1 MRDNLKVN
9 NRRARA
15 FISVVFA
22 ALIALVIMALAF
34 AFRASQEPI
43 AHAETGGSVT
53 VHVYDTKAEY
63 SKIGGWFWVKA
74 SDYSV
79 PKKMGGVL
87 PDEQFKKGDNTA
99 HSVDVPLNEY
109 SITKL
114 KEGSAFGML
123 ILALKD
129 SPNESST
136 NFNDWFVKEGEQ
148 DVTVDLSKAFDENNH
163 ADIYYVR
170 KDKEAYTNIEDAK
183 MALEKITSA
192 RFTAKTSAGVSV
204 EFETTSAMTS
214 KTAVSIMKG
223 DETIATGKVTIGTD
237 VYSGT
242 ATFSEL
248 NEGNFDFSVDYKLKV
263 DIIPNPASIAKT
275 ALIDDKGFIS
285 VYENA
290 DTQDAEYGAIYT
302 PQKTTFRVWAPFAS
316 SVDVKLYARGTG
328 GEATQVVH
336 AAKRMKDG
344 KWGGVW
350 EIDISGDLN
359 GTYYTYEIN
368 NYGTTDETIDPYAKA
383 AGADGLR
390 GMVVDLDST
399 DPEGW
404 ENDSYLYNLNGKNA
418 DVPVVW
424 ELVIKDFSASAN
436 SGMVNKGK
444 YLAFTEKGTTV
455 PGEPTLKTGVDY
467 LKDLG
472 ITYVHLNP
480 TYDFSSV
487 GEGDMSNLNSVDSF
501 NWGYDPQNY
510 NVPEGSYS
518 SDPSRGEVRIN
529 EFKQMVKA
537 LHEAG
542 IGVIMDVV
550 YNHTFNTSGQA
561 FHKTVPYYYHR
572 TTETG
577 SFTDGSGCGNET
589 ASERSM
595 VRKYIVESVKYW
607 AEEYHIDGFRFD
619 LMGVH
624 DVDTMKTIRATL
636 DELDNKKGKKL
647 LIYGEPWSGDAGD
660 YVPYSFTAR
669 KGVTTATIEGA
680 GKYTKNSASNKL
692 VKQLYFSET
701 KDMSALGD
709 RVAAFNGTG
718 RDGVRGGSWD
728 IDVRQGWINGNTG
741 ESGNVKGML
750 EGGCGTS
757 GGGMKT
763 SNGSQ
768 NASCVS
774 VHDNFTLWDH
784 LIGKASAKE
793 TPLYYDDPIDW
804 NVKQAQTASAVNMM
818 SSGITVM
825 IAGEEMAR
833 TKFGNHNSYN
843 SPVSLNA
850 LDWRR
855 QKDFKAVYEHYKK
868 VIAIRKAYS
877 SMFSYEGSVN
887 KSNCTGNFTGSVGDD
902 LIVFTRTVG
911 GEKLVC
917 IFNAG
922 DSAATVKDMGG
933 MKVYLQNGAVRNNT
947 ASASTMTVNA
957 KSTIILG
964 SKAI

>member
-1 MRDNLKVN
+1 MMRDTVKIN
-9 NRRARA
+9 NKRVRA
-15 FISVVFA
+15 FTAVVFA
-22 ALIALVIMALAF
+22 ALIALVIVALSF
-34 AFRASQEPI
+34 AFRTAEKPVS
-43 AHAETGGSVT
+43 HAETSGTVT
-53 VHVYDTKAEY
+53 VHVYDTKSEY
-63 SKIGGWFWVKA
+63 DKIGGWFWIKGA
-74 SDYSV
+74 DFSL
-79 PKKMGGVL
+79 PKKVGGVL
-87 PDEQFKKGDNTA
+87 PNEQFKKGSNTA
-99 HSVDVPLNEY
+99 HSVDVPLSENWVA
-109 SITKL
+109 KL
-114 KEGSAFGML
+114 KDGVTFGLL

-129 SPNESST
+129 SPNLSSKD
-136 NFNDWFVKEGEQ
+136 FNDWFVKDGEQ
-148 DVTVDLSKAFDENNH
+148 DIMVDLSQAFDANNH

-170 KDKEAYTNIEDAK
+170 KDTEAYTNIEDAK

-192 RFTAKTSAGVSV
+192 RFTAKTSSSVSV
-204 EFETTSAMTS
+204 GFETTTAMTS
-214 KTAVSIMKG
+214 STAVSLLNGTK
-223 DETIATGKVTIGTD
+223 TIATSRVKLGADQYT
-237 VYSGT
+237 GT

-248 NEGNFDFSVDYKLKV
+248 NDGNFDFSVDYKLKV

-285 VYENA
+285 LFESEE
-290 DTQDAEYGAIYT
+290 TQELEYGAIYT
-302 PQKTTFRVWAPFAS
+302 PEKTTFRVWAPFAS
-316 SVDVKLYARGTG
+316 SVAIKLYERGTG
-328 GEATQVVH
+328 GEAVRTESAV
-336 AAKRMKDG
+336 KKGSG

-350 EIDISGDLN
+350 ECNISGDLN
-359 GTYYTYEIN
+359 GMYYTYEIN
-368 NYGTTDETIDPYAKA
+368 NYGTVDETIDPYAKA

-390 GMVVDLDST
+390 AMVVDLDST
-399 DPEGW
+399 DPDGW
-404 ENDSYLYNLNGKNA
+404 ENDSYLYNLNPTNA
-418 DVPVVW
+418 DVPIVW

-455 PGEPTLKTGVDY
+455 PGEPSLKTGVDY

-487 GEGDMSNLNSVDSF
+487 GEGDMSSLNSVDSF

-572 TTETG
+572 TTNTG

-595 VRKYIVESVKYW
+595 VRKYIVDSVVYW

-624 DVDTMKTIRATL
+624 DVDTMKAIRAAL
-636 DELDNKKGKKL
+636 DEVDSKKGKKL
-647 LIYGEPWSGDAGD
+647 LMYGEPWSGDSGD
-660 YVPYSFTAR
+660 YIPYSFTAR
-669 KGVTTATIEGA
+669 KNATTSAIAGT
-680 GKYTKNSASNKL
+680 GKYTKNSSSNKL
-692 VKQLYFSET
+692 VKQLYFSST
-701 KDMSALGD
+701 KNMSALGD
-709 RVAAFNGTG
+709 RIAAFNGTG

-728 IDVRQGWINGNTG
+728 IDVRQGWINGNTAEAG
-741 ESGNVKGML
+741 SVKGML

-768 NASCVS
+768 NAACVS

-784 LIGKASAKE
+784 LIGKASGKE

-804 NVKQAQTASAVNMM
+804 NVKQTQTASAVNMM

-855 QKDFKAVYEHYKK
+855 QKDFKAVRDHYKK
-868 VIAIRKAYS
+868 VIAIRKAYK

-887 KSNCTGNFTGSVGDD
+887 KSNCTGSFALTGND
-902 LIVFTRTVG
+902 LIVFTRKVG
-911 GEKLVC
+911 NDKLVC

-922 DSAATVKDMGG
+922 DSAAQVSGMSG
-933 MKVYLQNGAVRNNT
+933 MKVYVNNGAVVNNAT
-947 ASASTMTVNA
+947 SSATMTVSA

-964 SKAI
+964 NKSI